1 MIMSRQLACAI
12 TLALLLA
19 TVSAAPGTARSG
31 STAQPLLA
39 TLDGQQVPIAVAAQ
53 YHCHDLI
60 AGQLTCF
67 SSPEERDE
75 AVALLGPQ
83 GSTAA
88 GETMPLSPNG
98 YLMAYVDILY
108 GGGSVVL
115 SHDYDNLGDIGWND
129 RISSY
134 RVYTSLGGVF
144 YTNANLR
151 GDYQSFCCFAD
162 VSYVGDFFNDK
173 FSSIDL
179 P

>member
-1 MIMSRQLACAI
+1 MIMSRRLSRAIAAALFLAI
-12 TLALLLA
+12 A
-19 TVSAAPGTARSG
+19 TAPSGIAYAASPGQA
-31 STAQPLLA
+31 LLA
-39 TLDGQQVPIAVAAQ
+39 TLDGGQVPLAVAAQ

-67 SSPEERDE
+67 SNPEQRDE

-98 YLMAYVDILY
+98 YVVAYVDASY
-108 GGGSVVL
+108 RGGSVVL

-134 RVYTSLGGVF
+134 LVYTTMQGTFSTDAYQNGSH
-144 YTNANLR
+144 
-151 GDYQSFCCFAD
+151 QSFCCLLPVA
-162 VSYVGDFFNDK
+162 YVGDFFNDR
-173 FSSIDL
+173 FSSVDI